1 MVGKKLGA
9 EFGVGAACIPPRD
22 EAFAL
27 GADARVP
34 RIDGPDLTVVVGDA
48 PRFPDLVAIDA
59 GHETQVW
66 ADVGTE
72 VDRAVVGS
80 GGVTAAQRPEPPAP
94 VGLNVV
100 IHAAEN
106 RISHPSVFDLRL
118 EVVAVFL
125 IEVLRLDC
133 GDDAG
138 DAVPAQHAQKPV
150 LRAFLEIELIR
161 ERGAPF
167 VAFGPAVIEPGQ
179 SVEVELSGIG
189 IGGDAVGEE
198 SVGID
203 VQVKTA
209 VAAGHVTGAEILV
222 LFALIAGLEM
232 EIFQNLLVE
241 KQIHDRGVAVAEIGE
256 VMVAGVAGIIVVI
269 QQGNAARGT
278 GIDRIDDPRP
288 PPVVGDVLHADGV
301 E

>member
-1 MVGKKLGA
+1 M
-9 EFGVGAACIPPRD
+9 
-22 EAFAL
+22 
-27 GADARVP
+27 
-34 RIDGPDLTVVVGDA
+34 
-48 PRFPDLVAIDA
+48 
-59 GHETQVW
+59 
-66 ADVGTE
+66 
-72 VDRAVVGS
+72 
-80 GGVTAAQRPEPPAP
+80 
-94 VGLNVV
+94 
-100 IHAAEN
+100 
-106 RISHPSVFDLRL
+106 
-118 EVVAVFL
+118 

-150 LRAFLEIELIR
+150 LGAFLEIELIR

-179 SVEVELSGIG
+179 AVEVELSGIG